1 MSFIYFILSFPQA
14 LVTLV
19 SESGFPTL
27 GLLPSFLEVP
37 KNVSEA
43 TNFLSQFIFSTQ
55 VSFFIFH
62 LALCI
67 HSHISDLFFKE
78 SIIVTL
84 EILNS
89 TILVL
94 SVSPIAPPLH
104 LTSSF
109 FPHQVTSPF
118 ILLALPRK
126 LSLSYFQVMV
136 Y

>member
-27 GLLPSFLEVP
+27 ELLPSFLEKP

-43 TNFLSQFIFSTQ
+43 TNFVSQFIFSTQ
-55 VSFFIFH
+55 VSFFLFH

-78 SIIVTL
+78 NIVTL

-109 FPHQVTSPF
+109 FPHQVTSSF